1 MKKILNIILIVATI
15 AYLVLFFLKIPV
27 SQNIFMGL
35 LAVVLIINGFLDYKE
50 YRQSGSKKD
59 LVVPI
64 GNLILFLLC
73 ALLLIKRM
81 I

>member
-15 AYLVLFFLKIPV
+15 AYLALYFLKVPV

-50 YRQSGSKKD
+50 YRESGSKKD

>member
-1 MKKILNIILIVATI
+1 MKKILNIILIVATVT
-15 AYLVLFFLKIPV
+15 YLVLFFLKVPV

-50 YRQSGSKKD
+50 YRESDAKKD

>member
-50 YRQSGSKKD
+50 YRESGSKKN

>member
-1 MKKILNIILIVATI
+1 MKKILNIILIVATVT
-15 AYLVLFFLKIPV
+15 YLVLFFLKVPV
-27 SQNIFMGL
+27 SKNIFMGL

-50 YRQSGSKKD
+50 YRESGAKKD
-59 LVVPI
+59 LVIPI

-73 ALLLIKRM
+73 ALLIIKRM

>member
-1 MKKILNIILIVATI
+1 MKKILNIILIVVTVT
-15 AYLVLFFLKIPV
+15 YLALFFFKVPV

-35 LAVVLIINGFLDYKE
+35 LAVALIINGFLDYKKYQE
-50 YRQSGSKKD
+50 SGAKKD

>member
-15 AYLVLFFLKIPV
+15 AYLVLYFLKVPV

-50 YRQSGSKKD
+50 YRESGSKKN

>member
-15 AYLVLFFLKIPV
+15 AYLVLYFLKVPV

-35 LAVVLIINGFLDYKE
+35 LAVVLIINGLLDYKE
-50 YRQSGSKKD
+50 YRESGSKKN

>member
-1 MKKILNIILIVATI
+1 MKKILNIILIVATVT
-15 AYLVLFFLKIPV
+15 YLVLFFLKVPV

-50 YRQSGSKKD
+50 YRESGSKKD

>member
-1 MKKILNIILIVATI
+1 MKKILNIILIVATVT
-15 AYLVLFFLKIPV
+15 YLVLFFLKVPV

-50 YRQSGSKKD
+50 YRESGSKKD

-64 GNLILFLLC
+64 GNFILFLLC

>member
-1 MKKILNIILIVATI
+1 MKKILNIILIVATVT
-15 AYLVLFFLKIPV
+15 YLVLFFLKVPV

-35 LAVVLIINGFLDYKE
+35 LAVVLIINGLLDYKE
-50 YRQSGSKKD
+50 YRESGSKKN

>member
-15 AYLVLFFLKIPV
+15 AYLVLYFLKVPV

-35 LAVVLIINGFLDYKE
+35 LAVVLIINGFLDYEE
-50 YRQSGSKKD
+50 YRESGSKKN